1 MIFVTCLQGPGV
13 RLWYGALQRMFGSG
27 GKPKQA
33 LKKVVLDQFL
43 FAPALIA
50 SILTVVPLASGQSL
64 QQAQAKLDQ
73 DYWPVLKA
81 NYQVIN
87 FMFSQSDLVLIDL
100 FVCLVVAVGANR

>member
-1 MIFVTCLQGPGV
+1 LIDKIKLFFDQGPGV
-13 RLWYGALQRMFGSG
+13 RLWYGALERLFGSG

-81 NYQVIN
+81 NYQVLQKDSSFNNRNN
-87 FMFSQSDLVLIDL
+87 F
-100 FVCLVVAVGANR
+100 

>member
-1 MIFVTCLQGPGV
+1 MILWIQGPGV

-73 DYWPVLKA
+73 DYWSVLKA
-81 NYQVIN
+81 NYQV
-87 FMFSQSDLVLIDL
+87 L
-100 FVCLVVAVGANR
+100 FFVVATCQLFIF